1 MTSTEREASKTSQS
15 TKRALQSPTG
25 ITPTGKRN
33 KDEIITTEI
42 RRSSVDQTSSTSAKT
57 SRRSLTFTSSNEKI
71 KEQEES
77 PLTLEEKMQESMDIP
92 QGHTKTVV
100 KVSSK
105 LN

>member
-1 MTSTEREASKTSQS
+1 MTSPDRL
-15 TKRALQSPTG
+15 RSPTG

-42 RRSSVDQTSSTSAKT
+42 RRSSVDQTSSTSDKT

-77 PLTLEEKMQESMDIP
+77 PLTLEEKMESMDIP
-92 QGHTKTVV
+92 QGHTRTVV